1 MRKIKSNGGLSL
13 LEMLMTTLILSFTMV
28 TLVNGS
34 VSIKRLYSDAL
45 RKADAQMLLSQVETT
60 LRNDLSFA
68 REYTVSGG
76 VLTGYSKYSVQY
88 SLSKENWENEEKRG
102 FQTRF
107 ISSGNKSRLEGLS
120 LDKETFKV
128 KYDDATDC
136 FTVSGLQVIY
146 QNETILSGDD
156 FIIRA
161 LSDVQSGN

>member
-1 MRKIKSNGGLSL
+1 MGKMKSNGGFSL
-13 LEMLMTTLILSFTMV
+13 LEMLMTMLILSFTMV

-68 REYTVSGG
+68 RKCTVNSGDNLTVTDYWVYFNHYTVSD
-76 VLTGYSKYSVQY
+76 L
-88 SLSKENWENEEKRG
+88 EKR
-102 FQTRF
+102 F
-107 ISSGNKSRLEGLS
+107 ITGDNARRLENVS
-120 LDKETFKV
+120 IPFDASRYPEDHVTIQ
-128 KYDDATDC
+128 YDGEY
-136 FTVSGLQVIY
+136 FTVSGLKVLDKNGKTVQ
-146 QNETILSGDD
+146 SGDG